1 MKWATKEW
9 GTMVLVEEKDI
20 SYSIIIPLYIEKEPT
35 KYQTEL
41 ESCL

>member
-9 GTMVLVEEKDI
+9 GTMVLMEEKDTL
-20 SYSIIIPLYIEKEPT
+20 YSTTIPPYIKKEST

-41 ESCL
+41 KSFL